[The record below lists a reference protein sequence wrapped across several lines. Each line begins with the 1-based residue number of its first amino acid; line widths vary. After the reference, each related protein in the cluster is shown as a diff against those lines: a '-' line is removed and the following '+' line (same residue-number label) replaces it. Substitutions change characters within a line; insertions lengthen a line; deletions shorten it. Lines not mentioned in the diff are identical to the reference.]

1 MHQLRDEEIPA
12 MQSANTVREVMT
24 KNPLSLPDTASLS
37 QAARAMRDSHIGV
50 VMVTDSSDKL
60 AGLVTDRDIVVRAIA
75 EGQDP
80 NHVPL
85 SRVLSKPEFKLEPD
99 ASIDQAIKMMSQ
111 ASIRR
116 LPVVEDGRCVGVVSL
131 GDLAVARDPKS
142 TLGRISS
149 APSNN

>member
-1 MHQLRDEEIPA
+1 
-12 MQSANTVREVMT
+12 MQTNTVRDVMT
-24 KNPLSLPDTASLS
+24 KNPLSLPENASLS

-50 VMVTDSSDKL
+50 VLVTDSSDKL

-85 SRVLSKPEFKLEPD
+85 SRVLSKPEYELQAD
-99 ASIDQAIKMMSQ
+99 APIDRAVKMMSD
-111 ASIRR
+111 AKVRR
-116 LPVVEDGRCVGVVSL
+116 LPVVDEQGRCIGIVSL

-142 TLGRISS
+142 ALGRISG

>member
-1 MHQLRDEEIPA
+1 
-12 MQSANTVREVMT
+12 MQTNTVRDVMT
-24 KNPLSLPDTASLS
+24 KNPLSLPETASLS

-50 VMVTDSSDKL
+50 VLVTDSSDKL

-85 SRVLSKPEFKLEPD
+85 SRVLSKPEFELEAD
-99 ASIDQAIKMMSQ
+99 APIDRAVKMMSDGK
-111 ASIRR
+111 IRR
-116 LPVVEDGRCVGVVSL
+116 IPVVDERGRCIGIVSL

-142 TLGRISS
+142 VLGRISDS
-149 APSNN
+149 PANN

>member
-1 MHQLRDEEIPA
+1 
-12 MQSANTVREVMT
+12 MQTTTVREVMT
-24 KNPLSLPDTASLS
+24 KNPLSLPDTATLS

-50 VMVTDSSDKL
+50 VLVTDDRDRL

-75 EGQDP
+75 EGHDP
-80 NHVPL
+80 NHVQL

-99 ASIDQAIKMMSQ
+99 APIDQAIQMMGQSHV
-111 ASIRR
+111 RR
-116 LPVVEDGRCVGVVSL
+116 IPVVENGRCVGIVSL

-142 TLGRISS
+142 TLGRISG

>member
-1 MHQLRDEEIPA
+1 
-12 MQSANTVREVMT
+12 MQTNTVRDVMT
-24 KNPLSLPDTASLS
+24 KNPLSLPESASLS

-50 VMVTDSSDKL
+50 VLVTDSSDKL

-85 SRVLSKPEFKLEPD
+85 SRVLSKPEYELEAD
-99 ASIDQAIKMMSQ
+99 APIDRAVKMMSD
-111 ASIRR
+111 AKVRR
-116 LPVVEDGRCVGVVSL
+116 LPVVDEQGRCIGIVSL

-142 TLGRISS
+142 ALGRISG

>member
-1 MHQLRDEEIPA
+1 MT
-12 MQSANTVREVMT
+12 ANTVRDVMT
-24 KNPLSLPDTASLS
+24 RNPLSLPETASLS

-50 VMVTDSSDKL
+50 VLVTDSSDKL

-80 NHVPL
+80 NHIPL
-85 SRVLSKPEFKLEPD
+85 SRILSKPEFKLEPD
-99 ASIDQAIKMMSQ
+99 APIDRAVKLMSE
-111 ASIRR
+111 ASVRR
-116 LPVVEDGRCVGVVSL
+116 IPVVENGRCVGIVSL

-142 TLGRISS
+142 ALGRISS